1 MSFAWKIATGEADRV
16 TRRTFNCAA
25 AVMLLLSVA
34 ACSGFQSESE
44 SLPPQSVSQATLED
58 SEFEEYVVTE
68 EDEPVYEEVEPVYE
82 EVEPA
87 VVQEESE
94 PQPVRDDVVVADD
107 LVLEEDDSV
116 TVIENQ
122 VAAAGEREMT
132 LVDSARAERSRRGL
146 TQETQIVINDKNLSD
161 YATGQLTETESSTT
175 VITNESLGSET
186 QDEID
191 LALDEAYWRDRGY
204 EIRLAWKEAGERVE
218 VLEGDVF
225 NLRMRFY
232 AEDDPFYRDAQIKP
246 AWDHAIEELN
256 RAREEI
262 ELKPQ
267 ELGEFMEE
275 GRVAGALPGWLREGI
290 ELEPVQPVE
299 EGVGISRPGEP
310 DLMDEEITDP
320 VVAPDPGGDGA

>member
-1 MSFAWKIATGEADRV
+1 MSFAWKIATEEGDRV
-16 TRRTFNCAA
+16 TRRTFDCAA
-25 AVMLLLSVA
+25 AVLLILSVA
-34 ACSGFQSESE
+34 ACSGLQSESE

-68 EDEPVYEEVEPVYE
+68 AEEDEPVYEEA
-82 EVEPA
+82 EPA
-87 VVQEESE
+87 VDQEESE
-94 PQPVRDDVVVADD
+94 QKPIKDDAIVADDVVLEQDD
-107 LVLEEDDSV
+107 TV
-116 TVIENQ
+116 TVIEDQ
-122 VAAAGEREMT
+122 VAAAEQREMS
-132 LVDSARAERSRRGL
+132 LVESARAERNRRGE
-146 TQETQIVINDKNLSD
+146 TQKTQIVINDKNLSD

-175 VITNESLGSET
+175 VITNESLGLET

-204 EIRLAWKEAGERVE
+204 EIRLAWKEAGERIE
-218 VLEGDVF
+218 ELEGDVF

-256 RAREEI
+256 RAREEVD
-262 ELKPQ
+262 LKQQ
-267 ELGEFMEE
+267 ELGEFLEE

-290 ELEPVQPVE
+290 ELEPEQPEE

>member
-1 MSFAWKIATGEADRV
+1 MSFAWKIATEEADRV
-16 TRRTFNCAA
+16 TRRIIDCAA
-25 AVMLLLSVA
+25 AAILLLSVA
-34 ACSGFQSESE
+34 ACSGLQSESD

-68 EDEPVYEEVEPVYE
+68 EDEPVYEEVEP
-82 EVEPA
+82 A

-94 PQPVRDDVVVADD
+94 EQPISDDAVVTNDAIVADD
-107 LVLEEDDSV
+107 VVLEEDD
-116 TVIENQ
+116 TVIVIEDQ

-132 LVDSARAERSRRGL
+132 LVESARAERNRRGE
-146 TQETQIVINDKNLSD
+146 TQKTQIVINDKNLSD

-186 QDEID
+186 RDEKD

-204 EIRLAWKEAGERVE
+204 DIRLAWKEADERIE
-218 VLEGDVF
+218 ELEGDVF

-256 RAREEI
+256 RAREEVD
-262 ELKPQ
+262 LKQQ
-267 ELGEFMEE
+267 ELDEFMEE

-290 ELEPVQPVE
+290 ELEPVQAEE

>member
-1 MSFAWKIATGEADRV
+1 MSFAWKIATEEADRV
-16 TRRTFNCAA
+16 TRRIIEWST

-68 EDEPVYEEVEPVYE
+68 EDEPVYEEVEP
-82 EVEPA
+82 A

-94 PQPVRDDVVVADD
+94 EQPISDDAIVTNDAVVADD
-107 LVLEEDDSV
+107 VVLEEDDTV
-116 TVIENQ
+116 TVIEDQ

-132 LVDSARAERSRRGL
+132 LVESARAERNRRGEA
-146 TQETQIVINDKNLSD
+146 QKTQIVIIDKNLSA

-186 QDEID
+186 RDEMD

-204 EIRLAWKEAGERVE
+204 DIRLAWKEAGERIE
-218 VLEGDVF
+218 ELEGDVF

-256 RAREEI
+256 RAREEVD
-262 ELKPQ
+262 LKQQ
-267 ELGEFMEE
+267 ELAEFMEE

-290 ELEPVQPVE
+290 ELEPVQTEE

>member
-1 MSFAWKIATGEADRV
+1 MSFAWKIATEEADRV
-16 TRRTFNCAA
+16 PRRIIDSAMTA
-25 AVMLLLSVA
+25 MLLLSVT
-34 ACSGFQSESE
+34 ACSSFQSDSE

-68 EDEPVYEEVEPVYE
+68 EDEPVYEEVEPPV
-82 EVEPA
+82 A
-87 VVQEESE
+87 QEEIE
-94 PQPVRDDVVVADD
+94 EQQPSTDDAIVADE
-107 LVLEEDDSV
+107 LVLEDDD
-116 TVIENQ
+116 TVIVIEDQ

-132 LVDSARAERSRRGL
+132 LVESARAERNRRGE
-146 TQETQIVINDKNLSD
+146 TQKTQIVINDKNLSD
-161 YATGQLTETESSTT
+161 YATGQLTETETSTT
-175 VITNESLGSET
+175 VITNESLGAET
-186 QDEID
+186 PAEED

-204 EIRLAWKEAGERVE
+204 DIRLAWKEAGERVE
-218 VLEGDVF
+218 ELEGDVF

-256 RAREEI
+256 RAREEVD
-262 ELKPQ
+262 LKQQ
-267 ELGEFMEE
+267 ELSDFMEE

-290 ELEPVQPVE
+290 ELEPVQPEE

-320 VVAPDPGGDGA
+320 VVAPDPGGNVV

>member
-1 MSFAWKIATGEADRV
+1 MSFAWKIATEEADRV
-16 TRRTFNCAA
+16 TRRTFDCAA
-25 AVMLLLSVA
+25 AVLLLLSVA
-34 ACSGFQSESE
+34 ACSGLQSESE

-68 EDEPVYEEVEPVYE
+68 AEEDEPVYEEA
-82 EVEPA
+82 EPA
-87 VVQEESE
+87 VDQEESE
-94 PQPVRDDVVVADD
+94 QKPIKDDAIVADDVVLEQDD
-107 LVLEEDDSV
+107 TV
-116 TVIENQ
+116 TVIEDQ
-122 VAAAGEREMT
+122 VAAAEQREMT
-132 LVDSARAERSRRGL
+132 LVESARAERNRRGE
-146 TQETQIVINDKNLSD
+146 TQKTQIVINDKNLSD

-175 VITNESLGSET
+175 VITNESLGLET

-204 EIRLAWKEAGERVE
+204 EIRLAWKEAGERIE
-218 VLEGDVF
+218 ELEGDVF
-225 NLRMRFY
+225 NLRMKFY

-256 RAREEI
+256 RAREEVD
-262 ELKPQ
+262 LKQQ
-267 ELGEFMEE
+267 ELDEFLEE

-290 ELEPVQPVE
+290 ELEPEQPEE